1 MCVIWSSQL
10 LHLLVE
16 SKTGLSD
23 KFLNIAASLLL
34 QLVHNHKRDLL
45 DKWVLSQ
52 NCCLVIQT
60 VDTLVETGLV
70 SAGKCFAG
78 LSLSLD
84 LLFQIRHVNQKLI
97 DAVRVLTQHLF
108 LEIGSIFVLGAIHLE
123 LEPAG

>member
-1 MCVIWSSQL
+1 MCEIWSSQL

-16 SKTGLSD
+16 SEASLSD
-23 KFLNIAASLLL
+23 KFLDIATSLLL

-45 DKWVLSQ
+45 DKRVLSQ
-52 NCCLVIQT
+52 NCGLVIQT

-84 LLFQIRHVNQKLI
+84 LLLQIRHVDQKLI
-97 DAVRVLTQHLF
+97 DAFRVLTQHLF
-108 LEIGSIFVLGAIHLE
+108 LEVGSIFVLRAIHLQ
-123 LEPAG
+123 LEPAV

>member
-60 VDTLVETGLV
+60 VDTLVKTGLV

-84 LLFQIRHVNQKLI
+84 LLLQIRHVDQKLI